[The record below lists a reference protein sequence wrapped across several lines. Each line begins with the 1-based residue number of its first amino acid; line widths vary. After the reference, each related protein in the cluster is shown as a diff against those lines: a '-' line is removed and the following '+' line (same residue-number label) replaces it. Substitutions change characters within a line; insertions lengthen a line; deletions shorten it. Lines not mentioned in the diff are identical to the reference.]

1 MSDDSPFQNSKAESP
16 PRSDSEQSA
25 NPTGSQDSQTTE
37 AKQKKLQSLLAGLW
51 ERSRQTITER
61 IETLQ
66 QARFLAAANELD
78 EPARLRAVD
87 SAHKLAG
94 VLGTFG
100 LPHGTELAREAE
112 EVFGGRTIIAP
123 ADLERLAALLDD
135 LASLV
140 QTAGAYPG
148 VDPR

>member
-1 MSDDSPFQNSKAESP
+1 M
-16 PRSDSEQSA
+16 
-25 NPTGSQDSQTTE
+25 
-37 AKQKKLQSLLAGLW
+37 W

-112 EVFGGRTIIAP
+112 EVFGRRTIIAP